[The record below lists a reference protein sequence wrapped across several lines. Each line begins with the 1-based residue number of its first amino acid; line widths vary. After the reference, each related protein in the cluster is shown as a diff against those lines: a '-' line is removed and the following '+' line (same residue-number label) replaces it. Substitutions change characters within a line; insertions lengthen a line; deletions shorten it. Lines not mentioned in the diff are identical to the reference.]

1 MKILRYGSYFV
12 KASRNRFNF
21 HSRVPFPILTMW
33 RVWRD
38 FIAVSWCTPL
48 IRLNLDER
56 SFLKMW
62 SGALVVIELHLAH
75 PLNLGSFVFVCI
87 CVCVCVFSL
96 IFCFL
101 IFVLFLVL
109 FIYFILYFY
118 VFFGFFTKSLL
129 AQLASPDVSNGAI
142 QVSNPSTPIVTIE
155 LSKNKN
161 KAAFKDVLTLLKL
174 LKSFGV
180 LGHEKYMVVLHI
192 LLISVLMSSVGLMS
206 KAQVALKKWGH
217 LWGEVRN

>member
-1 MKILRYGSYFV
+1 MNCILL
-12 KASRNRFNF
+12 
-21 HSRVPFPILTMW
+21 I
-33 RVWRD
+33 
-38 FIAVSWCTPL
+38 PL
-48 IRLNLDER
+48 IWVLL
-56 SFLKMW
+56 FL
-62 SGALVVIELHLAH
+62 
-75 PLNLGSFVFVCI
+75 FVYVCA
-87 CVCVCVFSL
+87 CVFSN
-96 IFCFL
+96 FL
-101 IFVLFLVL
+101 FFFFGFILF
-109 FIYFILYFY
+109 YFIY

-206 KAQVALKKWGH
+206 KAQVALKK
-217 LWGEVRN
+217 